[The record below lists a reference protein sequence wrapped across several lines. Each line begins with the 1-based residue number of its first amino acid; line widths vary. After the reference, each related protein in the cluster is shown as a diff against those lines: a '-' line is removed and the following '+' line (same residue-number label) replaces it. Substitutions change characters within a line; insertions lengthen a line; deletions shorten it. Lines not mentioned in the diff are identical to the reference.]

1 MIRVLFLGTWCPGSS
16 WARTGWRLRRLN
28 NKMPTLIDIRMPD
41 LQEGTES
48 VVAAWLKKAGDPV
61 KIHEPLI
68 EINTDKAIT
77 EVASPA
83 TGTLA
88 EILVQPDQPIAPGD
102 LLGRIQADGADSA
115 PLKESGPRPSRT
127 ASRQTTSDVPAATNL
142 SPAVRALAKQ
152 HGVDLSKVR
161 GTGRGGRITHED
173 VMAFLSSAPTRQE
186 RTVASG
192 GSRRVPHSQMRRRIA
207 SHMVESMLRTAP
219 HVTAVW
225 DVDLSAIVEHRR
237 NNLDGFQKQ
246 GARLTY
252 TAYFVAASVMA
263 LQAVPEVNSRWHD
276 DALEIFDDCNIGVA
290 TALESGL
297 IVPVIRQAQKLDL
310 LGIARILADQI
321 DRARRSKIDLNEIQG
336 GTFTITNHG
345 VSGSLIATPII
356 NQPQSAIL
364 GIGKMEKR
372 AQIVEVDGKDSITIK
387 PMAYVTL
394 TIDHRALDG
403 YQANRFLDVW
413 TKTIAGWK

>member
-1 MIRVLFLGTWCPGSS
+1 
-16 WARTGWRLRRLN
+16 
-28 NKMPTLIDIRMPD
+28 MPTLIDIRMPD

-48 VVAAWLKKAGDPV
+48 VLAAWLKKTGDPV

-88 EILVQPDQPIAPGD
+88 EILVQPDQAIAPGD
-102 LLGRIQADGADSA
+102 LLGRIQTDGGPVSA
-115 PLKESGPRPSRT
+115 PAKENKPTTSRT
-127 ASRQTTSDVPAATNL
+127 ASRQTASDVSASTNL

-152 HGVDLSKVR
+152 HGVDLSRVR

-173 VMAFLSSAPTRQE
+173 VMGFLSAGQSQTASPLPPGEGSGARGKLEERAASA
-186 RTVASG
+186 

-225 DVDLSAIVEHRR
+225 DVDLSAIVEHRQQ
-237 NNLDGFQKQ
+237 NLDTFQKH

-252 TAYFVAASVMA
+252 TAYFVAASVKA

-276 DALEIFDDCNIGVA
+276 DALEIFEDCNIGVA

-297 IVPVIRQAQKLDL
+297 IVPVIRQAQKFDL
-310 LGIARILADQI
+310 LGIARILADQTE
-321 DRARRSKIDLNEIQG
+321 RARRGKIELNEIQG

-372 AQIVEVDGKDSITIK
+372 VQIVGIEGKDSITIK

-403 YQANRFLDVW
+403 YQANRFLDIW
-413 TKTIAGWK
+413 TKAIAEWK

>member
-1 MIRVLFLGTWCPGSS
+1 
-16 WARTGWRLRRLN
+16 
-28 NKMPTLIDIRMPD
+28 MPTLIEIRMPD

-48 VVAAWLKKAGDPV
+48 VVAAWLKKAGEPV

-83 TGTLA
+83 TGMLA
-88 EILVQPDQPIAPGD
+88 EILVQPDQPVAPGD
-102 LLGRIQADGADSA
+102 LLGRIQTHGSPLSA
-115 PLKESGPRPSRT
+115 PAKEAKPT
-127 ASRQTTSDVPAATNL
+127 ASRTVGRQSTNDASASANL

-152 HGVDLSKVR
+152 HGVDLSRVR

-173 VMAFLSSAPTRQE
+173 VMAFLSAPQLQAASPPPPGEASGVRGKQGE
-186 RTVASG
+186 PVAPG

-225 DVDLSAIVEHRR
+225 DVDLSAIAEHRR
-237 NNLDGFQKQ
+237 KNLDSFQKQ
-246 GARLTY
+246 GVRLTY
-252 TAYFVAASVMA
+252 TAYFVAASVKA

-276 DALEIFDDCNIGVA
+276 DALEIFEDCNIGVA

-310 LGIARILADQI
+310 LGIARLLADQTE
-321 DRARRSKIDLNEIQG
+321 RARRGKIDLTVIQG

-372 AQIVEVDGKDSITIK
+372 TQIVEVEGKDSITIK

-394 TIDHRALDG
+394 TIDHRVLDG
-403 YQANRFLDVW
+403 YQANRFLDIW
-413 TKTIAGWK
+413 TKTIADWR

>member
-1 MIRVLFLGTWCPGSS
+1 
-16 WARTGWRLRRLN
+16 
-28 NKMPTLIDIRMPD
+28 MPSLIDIRMPD

-88 EILVQPDQPIAPGD
+88 EILVQPDQAIAPGD
-102 LLGRIQADGADSA
+102 LLGRIQTDGVPVAA
-115 PLKESGPRPSRT
+115 PATETKRIASCT
-127 ASRQTTSDVPAATNL
+127 ASRHSTGDALASTNL

-152 HGVDLSKVR
+152 HGVDLSRVR

-173 VMAFLSSAPTRQE
+173 VMAFLSSTSPLPVGEGLGVTEKQQESAAP
-186 RTVASG
+186 G

-207 SHMVESMLRTAP
+207 SHMVESVLRTAP

-237 NNLDGFQKQ
+237 QNLDSFQKQ

-252 TAYFVAASVMA
+252 TAYFVAASVKA
-263 LQAVPEVNSRWHD
+263 LQAVPEVNSRWYD
-276 DALEIFDDCNIGVA
+276 DALEIFEDCNIGVA

-297 IVPVIRQAQKLDL
+297 VVPVIRQAQKLDL
-310 LGIARILADQI
+310 FRIARILGDQTE
-321 DRARRSKIDLNEIQG
+321 RARRGKIDLNEIQG

-372 AQIVEVDGKDSITIK
+372 IQVVEVEGKDSITIK

-413 TKTIAGWK
+413 TKSIAGWN

>member
-1 MIRVLFLGTWCPGSS
+1 
-16 WARTGWRLRRLN
+16 
-28 NKMPTLIDIRMPD
+28 MPTFIDIRMPD

-48 VVAAWLKKAGDPV
+48 VVAGWLKKAGDPV

-77 EVASPA
+77 EVPSPA

-102 LLGRIQADGADSA
+102 LLGRIQTDGNPVSA
-115 PLKESGPRPSRT
+115 PAKQSKSTTPRA
-127 ASRQTTSDVPAATNL
+127 ASRQISSDINAPTNL

-152 HGVDLSKVR
+152 HRVDLSQVR

-173 VMAFLSSAPTRQE
+173 VMGFLSSKQSQAASPLPPGEGPGVRGKQAE
-186 RTVASG
+186 RLAAGS
-192 GSRRVPHSQMRRRIA
+192 SRRVPHSQMRRRIA
-207 SHMVESMLRTAP
+207 AHMVESMLRTAP

-225 DVDLSAIVEHRR
+225 DVDLSAIVAHRKK
-237 NNLDGFQKQ
+237 NLDGFQKQ
-246 GARLTY
+246 GVRLTY
-252 TAYFVAASVMA
+252 TAYFVAASVKA
-263 LQAVPEVNSRWHD
+263 LQVVPEVNSRWHD
-276 DALEIFDDCNIGVA
+276 DALEVFEDCNIGVA

-310 LGIARILADQI
+310 LGIARVLADQTE
-321 DRARRSKIDLNEIQG
+321 RARKGKIDLNEIQG

-372 AQIVEVDGKDSITIK
+372 TQIVEVEGKDSITIK